1 MRLSNNM
8 FTVKS
13 THPTIDN
20 IYSLPNDKCSELISE
35 VLYNM
40 TLPNPLHQE
49 LVMELSATIRNYI
62 KNKKGACKVFP
73 APFAVFIK
81 SDKENYVE
89 PDISVVCNKDKISS
103 PGCEGVPD
111 FIIKIVS
118 TSSRKLNYS

>member
-1 MRLSNNM
+1 MHLSNNM
-8 FTVKS
+8 LMVKS

-20 IYSLPNDKCSELISE
+20 IYSLPNDKCSELISG

-40 TLPNPLHQE
+40 ILPNPLHQE

-62 KNKKGACKVFP
+62 KNPKGDCKVFP

-103 PGCEGVPD
+103 HGCE
-111 FIIKIVS
+111 
-118 TSSRKLNYS
+118 

>member
-1 MRLSNNM
+1 M
-8 FTVKS
+8 VKS

-20 IYSLPNDKCSELISE
+20 IYSLPNDKCSELISG

-62 KNKKGACKVFP
+62 KNQKGDCKVFP

-89 PDISVVCNKDKISS
+89 PNISVVCNKDKISS
-103 PGCEGVPD
+103 RSCEGAPD
-111 FIIKIVS
+111 FIIEIVS
-118 TSSRKLNYS
+118 PSSRKLNYS

>member
-1 MRLSNNM
+1 MQQIMHLSNNM
-8 FTVKS
+8 LMVKS

-20 IYSLPNDKCSELISE
+20 IYSLPNDKCSELISG

-62 KNKKGACKVFP
+62 KNQKEIVKYSLLRLLSL
-73 APFAVFIK
+73 IK
-81 SDKENYVE
+81 SDKQNYVE

-103 PGCEGVPD
+103 HGCE
-111 FIIKIVS
+111 
-118 TSSRKLNYS
+118 

>member
-1 MRLSNNM
+1 M
-8 FTVKS
+8 VKS
-13 THPTIDN
+13 THPTIDD

-40 TLPNPLHQE
+40 TLPYPLHQE

-62 KNKKGACKVFP
+62 KNPKGDCKVFP

-89 PDISVVCNKDKISS
+89 LNISVVCNKDKISS
-103 PGCEGVPD
+103 HGCE
-111 FIIKIVS
+111 
-118 TSSRKLNYS
+118 